1 MSDEIAKPATTE
13 IATTPRS
20 CDIRYLLYTS
30 QQAHGLRH
38 KDYSRYHGYC
48 TRKLRRLRKYT
59 KIKFG
64 NKRQVTPISI
74 AQLINY
80 EREDDR
86 HFLIAVFEVERCW
99 AAAME
104 YKQLETARGNH
115 HAVQRFRKAVKYA
128 NELELCS
135 EGVVD
140 ARTTLEIKAY
150 YCYLKGL
157 LEFELQNW
165 VNSEKELNQCKTV
178 YAKLGSAAMGV
189 KGESYTSVVDEVE
202 PLHAFAHRYAAF
214 NAGEDAS
221 MEGLRQT
228 TGDKHL
234 DEKMRQLI
242 SKAQGE
248 EEKRLEVVEWE
259 IGYVTGDKPL
269 QVPVEL
275 NSEANLSKVKEAVQK
290 IKDSRDDLEN
300 LSGDAGSLEALE
312 VCEGSISACQEA
324 IQSVRNDVHAQSG
337 KADAADLETSSMLL
351 SFLQYNRSLWMAER
365 NLYCAQDLIEKK
377 QKYEKPEAFARLFD
391 LTVGQFADLA
401 SGEISAVTEI
411 SKVILTSF
419 KALRAYYLSLY
430 ESGIN
435 KNYRNALALNRAS
448 LEYAMGCAGHI
459 SGKYRKVLPST
470 FEATL
475 SKFLTD
481 CITDLE
487 TTEFQL
493 RAYIT
498 SSDTGTDTSVD
509 DSLASKVY
517 GTASSPLMN
526 DLNNPDIL
534 VGKVQYPDTQII
546 EFPPKMKTTMQKP
559 ILFDV
564 AESYIEFPD
573 LSDLMPVKSQA
584 KGDGKDGLVG
594 KATSWFGWGGQ
605 K

>member
-1 MSDEIAKPATTE
+1 M
-13 IATTPRS
+13 
-20 CDIRYLLYTS
+20 
-30 QQAHGLRH
+30 
-38 KDYSRYHGYC
+38 
-48 TRKLRRLRKYT
+48 
-59 KIKFG
+59 
-64 NKRQVTPISI
+64 
-74 AQLINY
+74 
-80 EREDDR
+80 
-86 HFLIAVFEVERCW
+86 IAVFEVERCW

-115 HAVQRFRKAVKYA
+115 HAVQRFCKAVKYA

-377 QKYEKPEAFARLFD
+377 QKYSMF
-391 LTVGQFADLA
+391 
-401 SGEISAVTEI
+401 EI
-411 SKVILTSF
+411 
-419 KALRAYYLSLY
+419 
-430 ESGIN
+430 
-435 KNYRNALALNRAS
+435 
-448 LEYAMGCAGHI
+448 
-459 SGKYRKVLPST
+459 
-470 FEATL
+470 
-475 SKFLTD
+475 D
-481 CITDLE
+481 
-487 TTEFQL
+487 
-493 RAYIT
+493 
-498 SSDTGTDTSVD
+498 
-509 DSLASKVY
+509 
-517 GTASSPLMN
+517 
-526 DLNNPDIL
+526 
-534 VGKVQYPDTQII
+534 
-546 EFPPKMKTTMQKP
+546 
-559 ILFDV
+559 
-564 AESYIEFPD
+564 
-573 LSDLMPVKSQA
+573 
-584 KGDGKDGLVG
+584 
-594 KATSWFGWGGQ
+594 
-605 K
+605 